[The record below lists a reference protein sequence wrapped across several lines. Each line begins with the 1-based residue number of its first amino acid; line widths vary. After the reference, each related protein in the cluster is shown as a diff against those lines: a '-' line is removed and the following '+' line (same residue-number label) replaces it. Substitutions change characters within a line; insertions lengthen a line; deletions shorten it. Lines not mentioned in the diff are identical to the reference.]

1 MTKGIFSNPSAEDL
15 YYNRACCYSILNMEK
30 EAIEDIKKS
39 LELNPTIINWV
50 KEDKDFYNLYDNKI
64 FKSIIK
70 EYTFK

>member
-1 MTKGIFSNPSAEDL
+1 
-15 YYNRACCYSILNMEK
+15 MEK